1 MDVDATVWGTE
12 SIALRYVLTLF
23 HHGSYRPRVIF
34 VTRIR

>member
-23 HHGSYRPRVIF
+23 HHRPYRPRVII
-34 VTRIR
+34 VTCIR